1 MIEHGTTFYILRH
14 GETEWNVAR
23 RMQGHM
29 DSPLTQQGIQ
39 QAHDVAQVLKEV
51 EFAAIFS
58 SDLLRAHRTAAIVA
72 LERDIEIKTT
82 ELLRERSFG
91 RFEGWEVEKYREA
104 LKEEL
109 YEVERL
115 SDAERMTHK
124 HSDDIESEE
133 ETSTRLLQFL
143 REVAVAYAD
152 KNVLIA
158 SHGGVIRAFLLRLG
172 WGTYQELSHN
182 AVRNTA
188 FVKCISDGTDFE
200 ILETH
205 NVVKSEKSL

>member
-1 MIEHGTTFYILRH
+1 MIKNGTTFYILRH

-23 RMQGHM
+23 RMQGHK
-29 DSPLTQQGIQ
+29 DSPLTEAGIQ
-39 QAHDVAQVLKEV
+39 QALAVADVLKDI
-51 EFAAIFS
+51 EFSAIFS

-72 LERDIEIKTT
+72 LERDIQIKTT

-104 LKEEL
+104 VKEEL
-109 YEVERL
+109 FEVEKL

-124 HSDDIESEE
+124 QSDDIESDE

-143 REVAVAYAD
+143 REVAVAYVG

-188 FVKCISDGTDFE
+188 FVKCLSDGVEFE
-200 ILETH
+200 ILDTH
-205 NVVKSEKSL
+205 NVVKADLKK

>member
-1 MIEHGTTFYILRH
+1 M
-14 GETEWNVAR
+14 
-23 RMQGHM
+23 
-29 DSPLTQQGIQ
+29 
-39 QAHDVAQVLKEV
+39 
-51 EFAAIFS
+51 
-58 SDLLRAHRTAAIVA
+58 
-72 LERDIEIKTT
+72 
-82 ELLRERSFG
+82 
-91 RFEGWEVEKYREA
+91 
-104 LKEEL
+104 KEEL